1 MVGLNLFARA
11 TSRSRTANAGS
22 ENQMLAE
29 EPSFSKSVTSSNKR
43 LDSVSDDDS
52 ENPLHNKRQKT
63 AATTNLMSAFSSNLL
78 KKITF
83 NKSRIVERYPDGCYV
98 ATKYGTAIVLQYREA
113 ERMYVLRM
121 VYNAV
126 SFFHASAVVREIKCM
141 VGDRVKTKWDEDK
154 YSIALDWRWDDDHVW
169 RMKATT
175 KMFDIPTPA
184 SATLAS
190 RATAAR
196 ELVSKTIGDSY
207 SSTAQRMSS
216 VSSWR
221 PSHSSYASLMRLNA
235 SSASTAKAVPV
246 WSPVFGEGR
255 LEAIADS
262 QVAQIRFLRC
272 GAVGYLQP
280 RTYTPLDF
288 ATGDRI
294 ATVYGVGHV
303 VAVLMSSGHSGP
315 VYHIQLSLHNSMLY
329 TVNPSSILAKKVSA
343 ASLPSSSYSFKLP
356 SYSSTLPKFHLPS
369 MPQGAVPS
377 VLSGASS
384 KRTEKYMVGD
394 VLRSPTFGLVTITA
408 IGPSNASDDDVV
420 TCSLDN
426 FGLHTATAVS
436 SAKLY
441 VALSQMEATF
451 PDGVIPARRTLTS
464 LYEKTK
470 QAVYTS
476 STMLS
481 SANGVLKAQAM
492 SVKST
497 LEDLAAFKKGPKF
510 AIDQRVLCPLFGSG
524 FVMGIRDDGVYIV
537 GLRKLRITAYFAE
550 DVLKPFPYDRAT
562 HVIIGDRSLP
572 VPMEVYQATNKMS
585 RSAIIR
591 ESIAA
596 QAHVRAT
603 LRK

>member
-1 MVGLNLFARA
+1 MLVGMA
-11 TSRSRTANAGS
+11 T
-22 ENQMLAE
+22 
-29 EPSFSKSVTSSNKR
+29 
-43 LDSVSDDDS
+43 
-52 ENPLHNKRQKT
+52 
-63 AATTNLMSAFSSNLL
+63 
-78 KKITF
+78 
-83 NKSRIVERYPDGCYV
+83 VEHYYV
-98 ATKYGTAIVLQYREA
+98 
-113 ERMYVLRM
+113 
-121 VYNAV
+121 
-126 SFFHASAVVREIKCM
+126 
-141 VGDRVKTKWDEDK
+141 DEDK